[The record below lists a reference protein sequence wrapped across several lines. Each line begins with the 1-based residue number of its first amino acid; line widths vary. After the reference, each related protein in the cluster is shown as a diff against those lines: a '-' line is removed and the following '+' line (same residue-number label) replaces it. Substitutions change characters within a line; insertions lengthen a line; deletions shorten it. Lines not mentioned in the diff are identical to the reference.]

1 VGKEGKGWEEGRV
14 VGRGWWTGEGG
25 KDGDGERDGKGGKR
39 WEGRGIGMDPPPAS
53 VYPPPRLLKVTLEGD
68 KRDAGIKT
76 MKGGLLDALDARFAP
91 LMNQAV
97 ATISTALDPRFKLK
111 FIEAERVRDEVK
123 SSVLN
128 AALQLS
134 RTSVNQQSD
143 SALAEPARSAPL
155 PDLQPEAEN
164 DSPSDAQA
172 DEPPDLE
179 AQDRFALHIIII
191 KCIYTAQSR

>member
-1 VGKEGKGWEEGRV
+1 MGR
-14 VGRGWWTGEGG
+14 GEGG
-25 KDGDGERDGKGGKR
+25 GKGMVDWGGRERWGRRERWGGKG
-39 WEGRGIGMDPPPAS
+39 WEGRGIGMDPPAS